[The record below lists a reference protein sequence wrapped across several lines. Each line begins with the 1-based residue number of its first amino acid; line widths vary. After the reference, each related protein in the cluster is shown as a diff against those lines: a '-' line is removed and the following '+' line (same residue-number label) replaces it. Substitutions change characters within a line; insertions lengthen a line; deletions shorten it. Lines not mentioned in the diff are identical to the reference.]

1 MTRSKFRIAETQDYI
16 VANLP
21 VVPVPTV
28 PEIRLHKAG
37 PKSGLW
43 RLARGDS
50 DFGSP
55 YWAHVWGGGLALAR
69 YILDRPDV
77 VKDRRVLD
85 LGTGSGIVGIAA
97 AKAGAT
103 EVIAAD
109 IDPYAI
115 AAVELNAA
123 INQVAISP
131 ILADPTVSEP
141 PKVDV
146 VCVGDLF
153 YDAAL
158 AARVLAFLDRCLL
171 QEVEVL
177 VGDPWRTHLPRQ
189 RLRLLAEYS
198 VPDFGDVGGN
208 KASAVFA
215 LAKTEGSGS
224 VGSPN

>member
-1 MTRSKFRIAETQDYI
+1 MTRSKFRRAETQDYI

-21 VVPVPTV
+21 VVAAPTV
-28 PEIRLHKAG
+28 PEIRLHRAG

-43 RLARGDS
+43 RLAHGDS

-69 YILDRPDV
+69 YILDKPDV
-77 VKDRRVLD
+77 VKGRRVLD

-97 AKAGAT
+97 AKAGAA

-109 IDPYAI
+109 VDPYAI

-123 INQVAISP
+123 INHVAISP
-131 ILADPTVSEP
+131 IVADLTVAEA

-171 QEVEVL
+171 QGAEIL
-177 VGDPWRTHLPRQ
+177 IGDPWRTHLPRQ
-189 RLRLLAEYS
+189 RLQLLAEYS
-198 VPDFGDVGGN
+198 VPDFGDADGT

-215 LAKTEGSGS
+215 LAKTDGSGDA
-224 VGSPN
+224 GSLD